1 MSNREKFKD
10 NPLSAVCTTVFFNGP
25 KDKNKLYKISRHI
38 PVDHLTND
46 ENSYTA
52 CDSIAAYKFYKIPN
66 DVYGKKDV
74 LGNVYTQEFI
84 YFEIYGIKENR
95 EDPIN
100 WVLNI
105 GNGESIVDEDDVY
118 LLEMELLSWL
128 LYEGYS
134 IP

>member
-10 NPLSAVCTTVFFNGP
+10 NSLSAVCTTIFFNGP
-25 KDKNKLYKISRHI
+25 KDKNKLYKITSQI
-38 PVDHLTND
+38 PVDELMHD
-46 ENSYTA
+46 ESMYTA
-52 CDSIAAYKFYKIPN
+52 SDSTAAYKFYKIPN
-66 DVYGKKDV
+66 NIYGKKDIQ
-74 LGNVYTQEFI
+74 GNIYTQEFI
-84 YFEIYGIKENR
+84 YFEIYGIKDNR

-105 GNGESIVDEDDVY
+105 GSGESIVDENDVY

>member
-10 NPLSAVCTTVFFNGP
+10 NPLSKVCTTIYFYNCKP
-25 KDKNKLYKISRHI
+25 EEKRAKISEYVPFDELYGYLQNI
-38 PVDHLTND
+38 D
-46 ENSYTA
+46 ENDAT
-52 CDSIAAYKFYKIPN
+52 IAIKIYKIP
-66 DVYGKKDV
+66 VKDRV
-74 LGNVYTQEFI
+74 T
-84 YFEIYGIKENR
+84 YFEIYGISIRSDYERN
-95 EDPIN
+95 EIIN

-105 GNGESIVDEDDVY
+105 GNGESIVDDGDEY

>member
-1 MSNREKFKD
+1 MYDSSMYDTSD
-10 NPLSAVCTTVFFNGP
+10 NT
-25 KDKNKLYKISRHI
+25 
-38 PVDHLTND
+38 
-46 ENSYTA
+46 
-52 CDSIAAYKFYKIPN
+52 AAYKFYKIPN
-66 DVYGKKDV
+66 NIFGKKDIQ
-74 LGNVYTQEFI
+74 GKIYTQEFI
-84 YFEIYGIKENR
+84 YFEIYGIKSNQ

-118 LLEMELLSWL
+118 QLEMELLSWL